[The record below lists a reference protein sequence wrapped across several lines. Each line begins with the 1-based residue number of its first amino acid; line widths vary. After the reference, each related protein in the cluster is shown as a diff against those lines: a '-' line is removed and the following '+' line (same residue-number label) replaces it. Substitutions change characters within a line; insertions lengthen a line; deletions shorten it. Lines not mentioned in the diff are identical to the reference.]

1 MRTINDFKKTE
12 NFLVSKL
19 LSAQLDNFRVYSAV
33 LDLNLLIEVNGDL
46 ESRCVSI
53 TGDVSISDGINIHH
67 KFSEIVASVY
77 DLIGARVTSVKIE
90 QDGTL
95 TLCFGDKALT
105 VKLDHESS
113 EIIWS
118 VTPESPDPYEE
129 HNWSVTLT
137 DESELVMSQ
146 AS

>member
-12 NFLVSKL
+12 AFLVDKL
-19 LSAQLDNFRVYSAV
+19 LSAQLDNFCVFSTV
-33 LDLNLLIEVNGDL
+33 LDLNLLIETDGGL
-46 ESRCVSI
+46 ENRCVSI
-53 TGDVSISDGINIHH
+53 TGDVCVSDGVNVHH
-67 KFSEIVASVY
+67 EFPEIVRSVY
-77 DLIGARVTSVKIE
+77 NLIGERVTSMRID

-105 VKLDHESS
+105 VKLDYESS
-113 EIIWS
+113 EVIWS
-118 VTPESPDPYEE
+118 VTPESSDLYEE
-129 HNWSVTLT
+129 HSWSVVLT